1 MRAKKGGHAQGLRIA
16 WGVAAPSA
24 ALPQN
29 LSDGWLQSSAA
40 DWPRVVLPQ
49 AHPDTA
55 AAERV
60 PRAVPKKAFNATAK
74 WYVSRE

>member
-1 MRAKKGGHAQGLRIA
+1 VRARRGGHAKGLRIGR
-16 WGVAAPSA
+16 GVAAPSA

>member
-1 MRAKKGGHAQGLRIA
+1 VSAKRGGHAKGLRIA
-16 WGVAAPSA
+16 WGVAAPSS

-60 PRAVPKKAFNATAK
+60 QRAAPKKALNATAK
-74 WYVSRE
+74 